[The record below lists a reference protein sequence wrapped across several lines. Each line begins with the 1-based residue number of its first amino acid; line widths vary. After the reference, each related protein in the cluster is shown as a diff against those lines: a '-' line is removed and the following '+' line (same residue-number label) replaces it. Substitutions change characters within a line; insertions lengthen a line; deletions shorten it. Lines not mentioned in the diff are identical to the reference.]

1 MEDQQT
7 PKNSNGLYLGFIFI
21 LLIGIASLAYA
32 WSTQRSKLNECRNE
46 NAQLTNDMASME
58 EMLGGYVNVGDL
70 SKDLKK
76 DFRNMLDNY
85 DKLIEMDATKAD
97 SLNKQKD
104 RINDLL
110 KKVESGKLSYRELMK
125 VRKENETLRGIMRSY
140 VRTIDS
146 LNTLNIRIGTELVET
161 SAKLTTTSTERDE
174 YRKAAE
180 TSQQQVKKGSKL
192 QAYNIQSTALRLKLN
207 NMPEPTDKAKNAVQ
221 IRSSFTISENI
232 LTNAGKKVVYMQVIG
247 PDGQS
252 LQTKANYIL
261 ETENGSVAYSERKE
275 IDYQNEAI
283 DLTIYYSVK
292 GEGLQKGA
300 YKVSIFCD
308 GNLIGTDS
316 FSLK

>member
-1 MEDQQT
+1 MTEEQA
-7 PKNSNGLYLGFIFI
+7 PKSSNGIYLGFIFL
-21 LLIGIASLAYA
+21 LLIGISALAYA
-32 WSTQRSKLNECRNE
+32 WSTQRAKLNQCKNE
-46 NAQLTNDMASME
+46 NAALTNDMASME

-76 DFRNMLDNY
+76 DFRNMLENY

-104 RINDLL
+104 RINELL
-110 KKVESGKLSYRELMK
+110 QKVESGKLTYRELMK

-146 LNTLNIRIGTELVET
+146 LNTLNIKIGSELVET
-161 SAKLTTTSTERDE
+161 NAKLSTTSNERDE

-192 QAYNIQSTALRLKLN
+192 QAYNIQSSALRLKLN
-207 NMPEPTDKAKNAVQ
+207 NTTEATDKAKNAVQ
-221 IRSSFTISENI
+221 IRSSFTLSENV
-232 LTNAGKKVVYMQVIG
+232 LANAGKKIVYMQVTG
-247 PDGQS
+247 PNGQI

-261 ETENGSVAYSERKE
+261 DTESGSISYSERKE

-283 DLTIYYSVK
+283 DLTIYYSIK
-292 GEGLQKGA
+292 GESLQKGA
-300 YKVSIFCD
+300 YKVSLFCD
-308 GNLIGTDS
+308 GYLIGTDS

>member
-32 WSTQRSKLNECRNE
+32 WSSQRSKLNECRNE

-146 LNTLNIRIGTELVET
+146 LNTLNIKIGTELVET
-161 SAKLTTTSTERDE
+161 YAKLSTT
-174 YRKAAE
+174 
-180 TSQQQVKKGSKL
+180 
-192 QAYNIQSTALRLKLN
+192 
-207 NMPEPTDKAKNAVQ
+207 
-221 IRSSFTISENI
+221 
-232 LTNAGKKVVYMQVIG
+232 
-247 PDGQS
+247 
-252 LQTKANYIL
+252 
-261 ETENGSVAYSERKE
+261 
-275 IDYQNEAI
+275 
-283 DLTIYYSVK
+283 
-292 GEGLQKGA
+292 
-300 YKVSIFCD
+300 
-308 GNLIGTDS
+308 
-316 FSLK
+316 

>member
-1 MEDQQT
+1 MEEQQT
-7 PKNSNGLYLGFIFI
+7 PKSSNGLYLGFIFV
-21 LLIGIASLAYA
+21 LLVGIAAMAYA
-32 WSTQRSKLNECRNE
+32 WSSQRAKLNECRNE
-46 NAQLTNDMASME
+46 NATLTNDMASME
-58 EMLGGYVNVGDL
+58 EMLGGYINVGDL

-104 RINDLL
+104 KINELL

-146 LNTLNIRIGTELVET
+146 LNTLNIKIGTELVET

-180 TSQQQVKKGSKL
+180 SSQQQVKKGSKL
-192 QAYNIQSTALRLKLN
+192 QAYGIESTALRLKLN

-221 IRSSFTISENI
+221 IRSSFTLSENV
-232 LTNAGKKVVYMQVIG
+232 LANAGKKVVYMQIISPNG
-247 PDGQS
+247 ETLQS
-252 LQTKANYIL
+252 KANYIS
-261 ETENGSVAYSERKE
+261 ETDNGSVTYSERKE

-283 DLTIYYSVK
+283 DLTIYYSLK
-292 GEGLQKGA
+292 GEDLQKGT
-300 YKVSIFCD
+300 YKVNIYCD